1 MTIFCVNIIFRWKVC
16 SESQNQCSVYLV
28 YIYIMV
34 GKGIN
39 DWWVRAWINHYLTNT
54 GNWCLK
60 YHLSSVDILFHYN
73 SNMFSQHFCLFTS
86 YIVLHISGYIFEC
99 KYSMKYKYQKSL
111 SLGEL
116 LSIYLFCI
124 IGSLCSHWNHWL
136 SSESDDLFILYIS
149 LYDII
154 HNIYNTC
161 NHYLIFIARDSV
173 GLICEQYIVII
184 VV

>member
-1 MTIFCVNIIFRWKVC
+1 MSKISLVECRHTIPLL
-16 SESQNQCSVYLV
+16 Y
-28 YIYIMV
+28 Y
-34 GKGIN
+34 
-39 DWWVRAWINHYLTNT
+39 
-54 GNWCLK
+54 
-60 YHLSSVDILFHYN
+60 

-86 YIVLHISGYIFEC
+86 YIVQNMNSHPNSGYIFEW
-99 KYSMKYKYQKSL
+99 KYSMKYKHQKSV

-154 HNIYNTC
+154 YNIYNTC

-173 GLICEQYIVII
+173 WLICEQYIVII